1 MKNRSREL
9 LINHTPYETR
19 VALIEEGR
27 LAEFFVERPGDE
39 GLTGNIYK
47 GKVVRVLP
55 GMQAAFAEVG
65 LDRTAF
71 LHVGDVQRQLSRSN
85 EVELGDEEQAAPTP
99 PSPSSYSGER
109 RIQDMLK
116 SGQEIMVRVEK
127 EPIGS
132 KGARITS
139 HISIPGRHLV
149 LMPNFKRIGVS
160 RRIESI
166 QERRRLRSIIEEL
179 KPDNCGFI
187 VRTAC
192 EDKSDEEIK
201 ADMDFLLK
209 LWEDIQERYKK
220 ASTPELI
227 YKELDLSL
235 RIVRDLFAQDIDRLL
250 IDSQEEYRRVV
261 SFIDKF
267 LPSLKGRVELYKGSE
282 PLFDLY
288 GVEMELAD
296 AIEKKVQLKS
306 GGFLVMDQME
316 ALTAI
321 DINTGKYVGKKN
333 SEETILKT
341 NLEAAS
347 EVVYQL
353 RLRNIG
359 GIIVIDFIDM
369 EIQSNREKVYNTLKD
384 AIAVDKAR
392 TNILKISE
400 LGIVE
405 MTRKRSRSSIS
416 QLLCEPCPYCE
427 GNGMVKGKWAVIMEL
442 YRELM
447 REVPLKKMLKVT
459 VYVNPAI
466 AERISDNSAVMADL
480 EKRLG
485 KKIVIRTVDLFHQ
498 EQYEIA

>member
-1 MKNRSREL
+1 MKNRSKEL

-19 VALIEEGR
+19 VALIEGGR
-27 LAEFFVERPGDE
+27 LVEFYIERAGDE

-47 GKVVRVLP
+47 GKIVRVLP

-71 LHVGDVQRQLSRSN
+71 LHVGDVQRQMPRSD
-85 EVELGDEEQAAPTP
+85 EVDLGDEEQPAPA
-99 PSPSSYSGER
+99 PSSYGER
-109 RIQDMLK
+109 RIQDILK

-127 EPIGS
+127 EPLGS

-139 HISIPGRHLV
+139 HISLPGRHLV
-149 LMPNFKRIGVS
+149 LMPGFKHVGVS
-160 RRIESI
+160 RRIESLK
-166 QERRRLRSIIEEL
+166 ERRRLRGIIENL

-192 EDKSDEEIK
+192 EEKSEEEIK

-209 LWEDIQERYKK
+209 LWGDIQERYEH
-220 ASTPELI
+220 ASTSGLI

-235 RIVRDLFAQDIDRLL
+235 RTVRDLFSQEVDRLL
-250 IDSQEEYRRVV
+250 IDSEEEYRRVV

-267 LPSLKGRVELYKGSE
+267 LPSLRDRVERYNGTE

-288 GVEMELAD
+288 GVEVELAD
-296 AIEKKVQLKS
+296 AIERKVWLKS

-321 DINTGKYVGKKN
+321 DVNTGRYVGRRS

-341 NLEAAS
+341 NLEAVK
-347 EVVYQL
+347 EIVYQL

-369 EIQSNREKVYNTLKD
+369 EVPSNREKVYNALQN
-384 AIAVDKAR
+384 AITGDKAR

-405 MTRKRSRSSIS
+405 MTRKRVRAGIS
-416 QLLCEPCPYCE
+416 QLLCEPCPYGE
-427 GNGMVKGKWAVIMEL
+427 GNGMVKGKEAVIMEI
-442 YRELM
+442 YRELL
-447 REVPLKKMLKVT
+447 REVPLKKRRKVT

-466 AERISDNSAVMADL
+466 ADRISSNGAILTDL
-480 EKRLG
+480 ETRLK
-485 KKIVIRTVDLFHQ
+485 KKIVVRTVDLFHQ

>member
-1 MKNRSREL
+1 MRNGSKEL

-19 VALIEEGR
+19 VALIEGER
-27 LAEFFVERPGDE
+27 LVEFYIERPGDE

-71 LHVGDVQRQLSRSN
+71 LHVGDVQRQLSKSADLD
-85 EVELGDEEQAAPTP
+85 LGDEKPVVERFA
-99 PSPSSYSGER
+99 ER
-109 RIQDMLK
+109 RIQDLLK

-127 EPIGS
+127 EPLGS

-139 HISIPGRHLV
+139 HISLPGRHLV
-149 LMPNFKRIGVS
+149 LMPNFKHVGVS
-160 RRIESI
+160 RRIESLK
-166 QERRRLRSIIEEL
+166 ERRRLRSIIEKL

-192 EDKSDEEIK
+192 EDKSEEEIE
-201 ADMDFLLK
+201 ADMAFLLT
-209 LWEDIQERYKK
+209 LWQDIQESYEK
-220 ASTPELI
+220 ASAPALI

-235 RIVRDLFAQDIDRLL
+235 RTVRDLFTHDIDRLL
-250 IDSQEEYRRVV
+250 IDSREEYQRVV
-261 SFIDKF
+261 AFIDKF
-267 LPSLKGRVELYKGSE
+267 MPALRDRVEHYEGAE
-282 PLFDLY
+282 PLFDVY
-288 GVEMELAD
+288 GVEIGLAD
-296 AIEKKVQLKS
+296 AIEKKVLLKS

-321 DINTGKYVGKKN
+321 DVNTGRYVGKKN

-341 NLEAAS
+341 NLEAVK
-347 EVVYQL
+347 EVVYHL

-359 GIIVIDFIDM
+359 GIIIIDFIDM
-369 EIQSNREKVYNTLKD
+369 EVASNREKVYNAMQE
-384 AIAVDKAR
+384 AIAGDKAR

-405 MTRKRSRSSIS
+405 MTRKRTRASIS
-416 QLLCEPCPYCE
+416 QLLCEQCPYCE
-427 GNGMVKGKWAVIMEL
+427 GNGLVKGKGAVIMEI
-442 YRELM
+442 YRELL
-447 REVPLKKMLKVT
+447 REVPLKKRRKVT

-466 AERISDNSAVMADL
+466 AERISGNSAIMADL
-480 EKRLG
+480 EKRLK
-485 KKIVIRTVDLFHQ
+485 KKIVVRTIDLFHQ